1 MYQPPEAS
9 LGRTATVQGDVYALG
24 VLLYQVL
31 VGNLAQTLGIGWERH
46 LDAAR
51 ARPPAADHSSGGLV
65 LRLLREDIGD
75 CVDGDPSA
83 RLASVAQLV
92 ERLQTLPKRVTDRQA
107 RQRAERAALRMYR
120 LRIALAAAVAALVVV
135 GGLGAIAFREWQ
147 RAETN
152 KQAADEARKTAV
164 ENEQQAIREKKRA
177 VENENRAKQSADMA
191 RQQAELALSTL
202 NSVIFDIQDG
212 LSRLPAGS
220 EVRRR
225 LLSTALERLERLSG
239 EFVKKTAVDRNTAV
253 ALTKMGDL
261 VLQFGEAS
269 SDRNAKQPSVP
280 NDPRGSGAAQAALR
294 LHARALAIREALAK
308 ADPNNA
314 QAKRDLSV
322 SYNKLGD
329 VHLQLGATDKALQ
342 SYQKGLEL
350 SEALAKA
357 DPNDAQAKRDLS
369 VSYNKLGDVH
379 LKLGAT
385 DKGPASTTRRA
396 WS

>member
-1 MYQPPEAS
+1 MRRGP
-9 LGRTATVQGDVYALG
+9 RC
-24 VLLYQVL
+24 
-31 VGNLAQTLGIGWERH
+31 
-46 LDAAR
+46 
-51 ARPPAADHSSGGLV
+51 RPLIRSSGELV

-107 RQRAERAALRMYR
+107 RQRPSGPRSGCAACASPWPPPSPRWWWS
-120 LRIALAAAVAALVVV
+120 AALVRSPSRS
-135 GGLGAIAFREWQ
+135 GSGQ
-147 RAETN
+147 RRTS
-152 KQAADEARKTAV
+152 KPADEARKTAV

-202 NSVIFDIQDG
+202 NAVIFDIQDG

-253 ALTKMGDL
+253 ALMKMGDL

-269 SDRNAKQPSVP
+269 PDRNAKQASVP
-280 NDPRGSGAAQAALR
+280 NAPASAAIHEAAFILS
-294 LHARALAIREALAK
+294 HAAW
-308 ADPNNA
+308 N
-314 QAKRDLSV
+314 
-322 SYNKLGD
+322 
-329 VHLQLGATDKALQ
+329 
-342 SYQKGLEL
+342 KGL
-350 SEALAKA
+350 
-357 DPNDAQAKRDLS
+357 QACC
-369 VSYNKLGDVH
+369 
-379 LKLGAT
+379 T
-385 DKGPASTTRRA
+385 
-396 WS
+396 